1 MTSEIIKPDSYYA
14 YITVIKLT
22 SKCARIFIELFEML
36 TPSSYSD
43 GKNLAADIPNDPAQ
57 EIGTLQTTAFIGNI
71 MKRKLL
77 NLSTCVLNVCSH
89 KYCGEVERPLPQQFI
104 IPTIGSVFMTPHWK
118 NSAFPADDLKMV
130 NLRWLVQLR
139 GCRLKSIY
147 SLCDL
152 MNAKIMQGKWL
163 SFKNE
168 TSWKQCIKS
177 PIFMCLCKWW
187 KTLRRTN

>member
-77 NLSTCVLNVCSH
+77 NLSTCVLNVCCH

-104 IPTIGSVFMTPHWK
+104 IPTIGSVFMTPHWN

-130 NLRWLVQLR
+130 NLCFSYGVADWSRYILYAIILWMHIMMMQ
-139 GCRLKSIY
+139 
-147 SLCDL
+147 
-152 MNAKIMQGKWL
+152 IMQGKWL
-163 SFKNE
+163 SFKN
-168 TSWKQCIKS
+168 
-177 PIFMCLCKWW
+177 
-187 KTLRRTN
+187 